1 MEFIKYSKL
10 VMQERSSQIFPQILI
25 LNKLI
30 HGSIFKSSVIDWKKQ
45 KKKTKEENEINSLQ
59 KVNEMKEKSKQI
71 NECRSCF
78 CYNTGQEI
86 PQCMF
91 HLLRLKTKVLTV
103 ANSHET
109 RSRLNTR

>member
-45 KKKTKEENEINSLQ
+45 KKKPKEREWNKFTAKSQWNER
-59 KVNEMKEKSKQI
+59 EKQT
-71 NECRSCF
+71 N
-78 CYNTGQEI
+78 QW
-86 PQCMF
+86 
-91 HLLRLKTKVLTV
+91 L
-103 ANSHET
+103 
-109 RSRLNTR
+109 